1 MDLMETHRETVAEIT
16 SAWRAAGYE
25 PSTVYLNGDFV
36 TVGVNKA
43 NGYRAVVQRGFGR
56 WYAEINMQDLGA
68 FDTLADAIGAL
79 VGPMRDGVLTRQRD
93 NAWQAYALRP
103 NAAWCTGTSR
113 DEAITAALA
122 VRA

>member
-1 MDLMETHRETVAEIT
+1 MDLYEMHRETVAEIT
-16 SAWRAAGYE
+16 SAWRAVGYE
-25 PSTVYLNGDFV
+25 PSTVHLSGDFI
-36 TVGVNKA
+36 TIGVIEA
-43 NGYRAVVQRGFGR
+43 GGFRAVVQRGFGR

-122 VRA
+122 VCA